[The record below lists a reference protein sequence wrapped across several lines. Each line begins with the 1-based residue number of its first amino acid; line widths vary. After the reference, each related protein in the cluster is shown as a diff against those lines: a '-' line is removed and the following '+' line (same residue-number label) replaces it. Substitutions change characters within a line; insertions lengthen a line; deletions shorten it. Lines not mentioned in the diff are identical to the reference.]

1 MSNRPT
7 TKETATR
14 VLWRVEGTN
23 SYRNIQQAPEGAFMN
38 GIFIVRIGGSL
49 YFANVAYV
57 EDTLSTLISDMRDIS
72 EVRYLVLDF
81 TPVVT
86 ADYSAMEEVASLS

>member
-38 GIFIVRIGGSL
+38 GIFIAASTSSDFLSHARTREFDDAGDGHNPGEDDGRDMVNGGKRD
-49 YFANVAYV
+49 
-57 EDTLSTLISDMRDIS
+57 DTDNPDAGR
-72 EVRYLVLDF
+72 
-81 TPVVT
+81 P
-86 ADYSAMEEVASLS
+86 